1 MAGIKIKK
9 SNKGLLHKKLGMSKD
24 KPIPTKLLRSKL
36 ASAKAHHDVKLEREI
51 QFAINAHKFKH

>member
-1 MAGIKIKK
+1 MAIDIKH
-9 SNKGLLHKKLGMSKD
+9 KGLLHKKLGIAKK
-24 KPIPTKLLRSKL
+24 KPIPAKTLRSKL